1 MSFVFE
7 DRKSN
12 YPYRYKVTPLSGESY
27 YVYLERADEP
37 TVVGTPL
44 NADTFNTIL
53 KEFNLAGVLPTV
65 SEENNGAF
73 LRVMGGVWKAD
84 SSGEDMPIAVDAFV
98 REDTVDDTTFDVTTT
113 RNTCVVFVESDEYI
127 LRSVK
132 VATATDAS
140 VKFVLF
146 DVGENKLT
154 QIAVLGESTSS
165 EGFVELTI
173 DGGYRVPKNTAIVAI
188 SSTNAI
194 EAYTVENGLCFDD
207 LVLYGSDNIEIPFTN
222 GSTDL
227 ARMEITFTAPTAVPI
242 NDFSREVSFILQNL
256 DHTISSKVDQYV
268 EEALGGDY

>member
-73 LRVMGGVWKAD
+73 LRVMGGMWKAD

-98 REDTVDDTTFDVTTT
+98 SAETHDDTSIPKTTE
-113 RNTCVVFVESDEYI
+113 RATCLVFTDGEEYI
-127 LRSVK
+127 LHSVK
-132 VATATDAS
+132 VATTTDTS

-146 DVGENKLT
+146 NVGENKLT
-154 QIAVLGESTSS
+154 QLAVLGEVLSS
-165 EGFVELTI
+165 GGFAELTI
-173 DGGYRVPKNTAIVAI
+173 DKGYRVPKNTAIVAI
-188 SSTNAI
+188 CSTNAI
-194 EAYTVENGLCFDD
+194 EAYTIDGGMSFEDVTLS
-207 LVLYGSDNIEIPFTN
+207 GSDDIEIPFTE

-227 ARMEITFTAPTAVPI
+227 ARMGITIVAPTAVPI